1 MTTAPMVSHAKE
13 RARERYAVNLNR
25 RAYWSL
31 VDKIQR
37 GGALLV
43 ERVSNTRAVYIVDGM
58 VVVYS
63 RKFRRIVTFLPRDC
77 RELRFKEPS

>member
-1 MTTAPMVSHAKE
+1 MTTTHMVSHAKA

-37 GGALLV
+37 GGAKLV

-58 VVVYS
+58 VCVYS
-63 RKFRRIVTFLPRDC
+63 RKFRRIVTFLPKDC
-77 RELRFKEPS
+77 REIRREPS